1 MMRHRKH
8 KIKLSDLIEK
18 KGKHADDILN
28 PDRLKKE
35 FPGSINHKLD
45 KVLELENIGFWI
57 KIPGSNIL
65 WFSDIAAKITGIK
78 NYESTL
84 SVEDF
89 LYNIYDEDRDILEQY
104 LKEPPD
110 IRESAKHNFRLIKFN
125 SDTKET
131 VDLSTSVGKF
141 RDDST
146 NKEIII
152 GTICDIT
159 KQEKF
164 KREITRLKEK
174 AEESTTQMN
183 IFLANISHEIRT
195 PLNSIIGF
203 SELLNIGNLDAKTR
217 TEYFKIII
225 NQGQQLQKLVDDISE
240 LSKFEAGDLRINK
253 SPCNFNLLLNE
264 LLIVVSQQKKQLNKD
279 NVDVRIKLPE
289 NEEIIGYADSG
300 RITQILS
307 NLTTNSLYYTDRGYI
322 EIGYY
327 ITEDRKL
334 EFYVRDTG
342 AGFTKEEQKYM
353 FDRLS
358 QAQDTV
364 IRKFEGMGLSL
375 TVSRGLVKLM
385 GGRIWIESEP
395 ASGSTFY
402 FQIPFEEIP
411 QTDSHEEAEDVS
423 SIKKYKWKDKLI
435 LVVEDDEI
443 NYKFLEAVLQNTEAQ
458 VIKADNGYQAIELC
472 KSINKIDLILMDLK
486 LPDISGFE
494 ATRQIRR
501 FNKTIP
507 VIAQTALILESER
520 EKCINS
526 GCNDQITKPIEIEKL
541 LKIISKYLSE

>member
-1 MMRHRKH
+1 MMRLRKY
-8 KIKLSDLIEK
+8 KIKLTDLIYKTSEY
-18 KGKHADDILN
+18 ADDVLK

-35 FPGSINHKLD
+35 LPGRINQQLNN
-45 KVLELENIGFWI
+45 VLELENIGYWI
-57 KIPGSNIL
+57 KIPGSNII
-65 WFSDIAAKITGIK
+65 WFSDIAARIIGIK
-78 NYESTL
+78 NSESTL
-84 SVEDF
+84 SADNF
-89 LYNIYDEDRDILEQY
+89 LYNIYSEDRDILEQY

-110 IRESAKHNFRLIKFN
+110 NRESAKHNFRLTKFN
-125 SDTKET
+125 SKET
-131 VDLSTSVGKF
+131 VELSTSIGKI
-141 RDDST
+141 RDHST

-152 GTICDIT
+152 GTIRDIT

-174 AEESTTQMN
+174 AEESTAQMN

-225 NQGQQLQKLVDDISE
+225 NQGHLLQKLVDDISE
-240 LSKFEAGDLRINK
+240 LSKYEAGDLKINK

-264 LLIVVSQQKKQLNKD
+264 LLIRVRQQKKQLNKD
-279 NVDVRIKLPE
+279 NVDVKIKLPD
-289 NEEIIGYADSG
+289 NQEIIGYTDSG

-307 NLTTNSLYYTDRGYI
+307 NLTTTSLFYTDRGYI

-327 ITEDRKL
+327 KTEEQKL
-334 EFYVRDTG
+334 EFYVKDTG
-342 AGFTKEEQKYM
+342 AGFTREEQKYM

-364 IRKFEGMGLSL
+364 IRKFEGLGISL
-375 TVSRGLVKLM
+375 TVSRGLVKLL

-395 ASGSTFY
+395 GSGSTFY

-411 QTDSHEEAEDVS
+411 QTDSHEEAEDIS
-423 SIKKYKWKDKLI
+423 SLKRHKWKDKLI
-435 LVVEDDEI
+435 LVVEDDEV

-458 VIKADNGYQAIELC
+458 VIKADNGYQAVDLC
-472 KSINKIDLILMDLK
+472 KSINKIDLVLMDLK

-494 ATRQIRR
+494 ATRQIRK
-501 FNKTIP
+501 FNKAVPI
-507 VIAQTALILESER
+507 IAQTALILESEK

-526 GCNDQITKPIEIEKL
+526 GFNNQITKPIEIEKL
-541 LKIISKYLSE
+541 LKIISKYLGE